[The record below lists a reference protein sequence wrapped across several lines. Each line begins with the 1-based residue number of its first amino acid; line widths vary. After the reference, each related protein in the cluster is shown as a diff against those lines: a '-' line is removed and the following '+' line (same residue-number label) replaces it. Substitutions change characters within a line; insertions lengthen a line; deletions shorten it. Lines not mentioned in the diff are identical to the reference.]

1 MMKHYGFSAA
11 EAIGWMRICR
21 PGSVIGPQQQYLEQ
35 MESVMHQE
43 GLALRQQV
51 PVCFATGD
59 MLRAY
64 LRSSSSET
72 IDHISTCVTD

>member
-35 MESVMHQE
+35 MENVMHRE
-43 GLALRQQV
+43 GHALRQQV
-51 PVCFATGD
+51 PMCFATDDLLGAT
-59 MLRAY
+59 LEVAAQR
-64 LRSSSSET
+64 R
-72 IDHISTCVTD
+72 